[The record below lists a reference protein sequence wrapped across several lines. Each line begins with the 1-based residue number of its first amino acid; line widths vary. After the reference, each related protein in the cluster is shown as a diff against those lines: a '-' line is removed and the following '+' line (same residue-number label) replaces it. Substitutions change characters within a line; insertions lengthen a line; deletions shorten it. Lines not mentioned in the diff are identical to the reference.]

1 MQTRGMRTIDEIR
14 RHNFLLLLKECG
26 DGRGAA
32 ARLAAL
38 TGIAPALI
46 SQIKAATPHKSGAA
60 RGIGDV
66 TARNLERGMQKVE
79 GWMDRDHSEAT
90 TMQEA
95 DVLDVMR
102 QLTTEQREH
111 LLMTARMLL
120 GQAAGKPIV
129 PPG

>member
-14 RHNFLLLLKECG
+14 RHNFMLLLKECG
-26 DGRGAA
+26 TERGAA

-46 SQIKAATPHKSGAA
+46 SQIKSAAPHKSGVA

-66 TARNLERGMQKVE
+66 TARNLERGMQKEE

-102 QLTTEQREH
+102 QLTTEQRDH

-120 GQAAGKPIV
+120 GQASGKMV